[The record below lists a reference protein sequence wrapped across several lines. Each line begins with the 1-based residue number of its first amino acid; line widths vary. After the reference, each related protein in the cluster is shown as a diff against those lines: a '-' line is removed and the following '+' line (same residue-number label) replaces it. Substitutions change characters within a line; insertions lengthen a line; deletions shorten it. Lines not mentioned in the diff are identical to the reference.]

1 MTPEEM
7 DQVRPRLVAFAAEML
22 GGFARSDQRATGELY
37 LRGLML
43 EGKRKSMQPMA
54 ARLGVDH
61 QRLQQFVTSS
71 TWDHVEVRKRLA
83 RWADEFIC
91 PDAYVIDDSGFP
103 KDGADSPGVAR
114 MYSGTLGKVGNCQI
128 GVSVH
133 AVTDRASA
141 AIDWRL
147 FLPRSWDDTTTT
159 DAAAGTEIQRR
170 RARCKI
176 PDAVRHREKW
186 RLALDMLDEVLG
198 GESAEGG
205 WGLPIRPVVT
215 DAGYGDATEFRRGLA
230 ARDLPYVVAVKG
242 TTSAYPADVTPSA
255 PPYTGRGRPPTPRY
269 RDEAATLTGLALA
282 AGRRALH
289 RVTWRHGSHHNT
301 GNPTA
306 AMRSRF
312 LALRVRPANRDIPR
326 NPDGS
331 LDECWLIAEWPPGED
346 EPTDYWL
353 SNLPADTPL
362 RTLVRLAK
370 IRWRVEHDYRE
381 LKDGLGLD
389 HFEGRSYLGWHR
401 HVTLAALAQAFCTQL
416 RHDPKTP
423 APA

>member
-22 GGFARSDQRATGELY
+22 GGLARSDQRATGELY

-43 EGKRKSMQPMA
+43 DGKRKSMQPMA

-61 QRLQQFVTSS
+61 QRLQQFLTSS
-71 TWDHVEVRKRLA
+71 TWDYVEVRKRVA
-83 RWADEFIC
+83 RWADEFID

-147 FLPRSWDDTTTT
+147 FLPKSWDDTTTT
-159 DAAAGTEIQRR
+159 DAADVPEIQRR

-176 PDAVRHREKW
+176 PDSVRHREKW
-186 RLALDMLDEVLG
+186 RLALDMLDEVLED
-198 GESAEGG
+198 ESAEGG
-205 WGLPIRPVVT
+205 WSLPARPVVA
-215 DAGYGDATEFRRGLA
+215 DAGYGDATEFRLGLA

-242 TTSAYPADVTPSA
+242 STSAYPADVTPSA

-269 RDEAATLTGLALA
+269 REEAASLTGLARA

-289 RVTWRHGSHHNT
+289 QVTWRHGSRKNAP
-301 GNPTA
+301 NPTA
-306 AMRSRF
+306 TMRSRF
-312 LALRVRPANRDIPR
+312 VALRVRPANRDIPR

-331 LDECWLIAEWPPGED
+331 LDECWLIAEWPPGEE

-362 RTLVRLAK
+362 RTLVGLAK
-370 IRWRVEHDYRE
+370 IRWRIEHDYRE

-401 HVTLAALAQAFCTQL
+401 HVTLTALAQAFCTHL
-416 RHDPKTP
+416 RHDPKAP